1 MTIEN
6 LQDENEQAPIP
17 QTIEDIEFDL
27 VTEDDPEF
35 ETALSVINTNGE
47 KSPEEL
53 VEDAKKE
60 VVRTSWW
67 LQEYWLKKGMPKE
80 QITVQADN
88 LTIEMYNYGQ
98 ALSPSQLEEAR
109 RVIAT
114 LSQASIPNQN
124 SRKYVAIND
133 TDEMNDQNGE
143 NKRGYAFPA
152 SRMVALYP
160 RAVSPEPH
168 RIADTSSFAG
178 TLAHEFGHIYLSV
191 GGDFWNEWRKS
202 FGWET
207 LPDNQVDW
215 KKPAP
220 KSYATNQS
228 ERCITDYAQF
238 SPDEDICESL
248 SAVVN
253 NPAVL
258 DPERRAFIMERWFKD
273 EPVKKEV
280 ATDRKVAG
288 QIKMP
293 RVPDKIKYKAKVMGF
308 RVGTIT
314 KGPSTQTE

>member
-1 MTIEN
+1 MRIEN
-6 LQDENEQAPIP
+6 SHSPVEQPKKLQ
-17 QTIEDIEFDL
+17 TVEDVQFDL
-27 VTEDDPEF
+27 VAEGDPDF
-35 ETALSVINTNGE
+35 ETALTVININGTQTE
-47 KSPEEL
+47 QEL
-53 VEDAKKE
+53 DEAAKKDTI
-60 VVRTSWW
+60 RTSWW

-80 QITVQADN
+80 QITVRADN
-88 LTIEMYNYGQ
+88 LTVEVYNYGQ
-98 ALSPSQLEEAR
+98 ALSPSQLEEAK

-124 SRKYVAIND
+124 SRIEYVVIND

-143 NKRGYAFPA
+143 NKRGYAFSA

-168 RIADTSSFAG
+168 RIANTSSFAG
-178 TLAHEFGHIYLSV
+178 TLAHEFGHIYLSA
-191 GGDFWNEWRKS
+191 GGDFWNEWRKR

-207 LPDNQVDW
+207 LPDDQVDRE
-215 KKPAP
+215 KPAI
-220 KSYATNQS
+220 KSYTTNQP
-228 ERCITDYAQF
+228 ERCITGYAQF

-258 DPERRAFIMERWFKD
+258 DPERRDFIMERWFK
-273 EPVKKEV
+273 EKPVEKEV

-293 RVPDKIKYKAKVMGF
+293 RVPNKIKYKAKIMGF
-308 RVGTIT
+308 RVG
-314 KGPSTQTE
+314 K